1 MPVIPDPVGNPEKG
15 KLNLD
20 SHFCGND
27 SKEQVRNSFAINSVE
42 RKNNTM
48 KPTLVVMAAGVGS
61 RYGGL
66 KQIDP
71 VGPNGEIIL
80 DYSVYDAMRAGFGK
94 VVFIIRRDIEKDFK
108 AIIGSHFT
116 GRINVEYVFQEL
128 AGLPAGFSVPADRK
142 KPWGTGHAI
151 LCCKNAVN
159 EPFGVVN
166 ADDLYGARSYKIL
179 ADYLSKLNPAGNDY
193 AMVGFKISNTLSD
206 HGHVTRGICE
216 VDGQG
221 MLKTVVERFK
231 IEKAPNGARYQ
242 DEKEQWTPLKGD
254 AIASMNMWGFTP
266 TLFRFLEQKFPLFLK
281 DAVNNPKAEFLLP
294 SVVDGL
300 IKARMVTMKVLDTP
314 EKWLGITYKEDK
326 PEVVRNVG
334 DLVKNKTY
342 PSPLWK

>member
-1 MPVIPDPVGNPEKG
+1 
-15 KLNLD
+15 
-20 SHFCGND
+20 
-27 SKEQVRNSFAINSVE
+27 
-42 RKNNTM
+42 M

-80 DYSVYDAMRAGFGK
+80 DYSVYDAVRAGFGK

-116 GRINVEYVFQEL
+116 GRVNVDYVFQEL
-128 AGLPAGFSVPADRK
+128 NDLPAGFGVPEGRS
-142 KPWGTGHAI
+142 KPWGTAHAVRS
-151 LCCKNAVN
+151 CRNAVK
-159 EPFGVVN
+159 EPFGVIN
-166 ADDLYGARSYKIL
+166 ADDLYGAQSYKFL
-179 ADYLSKLNPAGNDY
+179 ADYLSKLSPSDNEY

-216 VDGQG
+216 VDDRG

-231 IEKAPNGARYQ
+231 IEKTAGGARYQ
-242 DEKEQWTPLKGD
+242 DEKEQWVPLNGD

-266 TLFRFLEQKFPLFLK
+266 TLFGYLEQKLPIFLK
-281 DAVNNPKAEFLLP
+281 GAANNLKAEFLMP
-294 SVVDGL
+294 SVVDEL
-300 IKARMVTMKVLDTP
+300 IKARKISLKVLDTP
-314 EKWLGITYKEDK
+314 AKWLGITYKEDK
-326 PEVVRNVG
+326 PEVVRSVG
-334 DLVKNKTY
+334 ELVKNKTY